1 MPASLYFHRDCEA
14 DTSSNRQARS
24 VYNDIYMP
32 DTPCSETV
40 NSVAP
45 ASAQPQPP
53 RPSPVARLRP
63 ALAVWFRDLI
73 LSLAIS
79 AFIIVFIYQPVKVEG
94 TSMMPSLAD
103 QERIFVNKFVYRL
116 EPISRG
122 DIVVFRYPRDP
133 SKSYIKRVIGIAGD
147 RVRIDGGQVYVNGEA
162 LGEDYVPPAYADS
175 RSYPEMVV
183 PPDCYLVLGD
193 HRSMSNDSRDF
204 GPVNQSYI
212 YGKAVFG
219 YWPMDK
225 LGRVR

>member
-1 MPASLYFHRDCEA
+1 MVSTPG
-14 DTSSNRQARS
+14 SSG
-24 VYNDIYMP
+24 
-32 DTPCSETV
+32 
-40 NSVAP
+40 
-45 ASAQPQPP
+45 PQPSPP
-53 RPSPVARLRP
+53 RKAGFG
-63 ALAVWFRDLI
+63 VWIRDLI
-73 LSLAIS
+73 ISLAIS
-79 AFIIVFIYQPVKVEG
+79 AFIIVFLYQPVKVEG
-94 TSMMPSLAD
+94 TSMMPSLED

-116 EPISRG
+116 EPIERG

-147 RVRIDGGQVYVNGEA
+147 RIRIDGGQVYVNGEP
-162 LGEDYVPPAYADS
+162 LDEDYVPPAYVDA
-175 RSYPEMVV
+175 RSYPETVV
-183 PPDCYLVLGD
+183 PPDSYFVLGD